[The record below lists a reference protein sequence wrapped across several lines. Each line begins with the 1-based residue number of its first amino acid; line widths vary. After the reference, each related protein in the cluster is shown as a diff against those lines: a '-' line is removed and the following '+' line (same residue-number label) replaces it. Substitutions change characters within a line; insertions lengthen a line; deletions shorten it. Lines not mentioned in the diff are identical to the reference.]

1 MHTTRTSSDS
11 SGNRRCSLR
20 GALLAACLF
29 AAGWSTSGT
38 AAPSALYEDE
48 TDLAS
53 RELATGD
60 YTLESNEQLPK
71 GGDEPGKVPYLYLTP
86 RVATILENVFGD
98 ESAAG
103 EFDAPDTATA
113 DEEGEATSPVV
124 ENVER
129 PLSPQT
135 PSFDSSAI
143 LPRFQRQMY
152 RTDI

>member
-20 GALLAACLF
+20 GALFATCLI
-29 AAGWSTSGT
+29 AAGWSTSGA
-38 AAPSALYEDE
+38 AAPSALYQDE
-48 TDLAS
+48 PDLAAL
-53 RELATGD
+53 ELATGD
-60 YTLESNEQLPK
+60 YTLDSDEQLPD
-71 GGDEPGKVPYLYLTP
+71 GRDEPGKAPYLYLTP

-98 ESAAG
+98 GSAASAS
-103 EFDAPDTATA
+103 EAVDAVTTDQE
-113 DEEGEATSPVV
+113 DEATSPVV
-124 ENVER
+124 DNLER